1 MLLWLIVTFKIDLC
15 ILVTTFEYIID
26 RINALMQAI
35 CAAYLIQE
43 TDLVRLRLATFL
55 NLKINSAFN
64 FIKVRVFK

>member
-43 TDLVRLRLATFL
+43 TDLVRPRLATFL